1 VVRVRDLSIRSRLIG
16 SFVVVVLLFAITGAF
31 AIRGLRQ
38 VRSHYEDA
46 LRSYAARALVGAELK
61 VALLEQVWAQ
71 KNYVLRDEPQYLE
84 QAEQCGER
92 VRAARTRLG
101 SDLSS
106 PDDEGLIETLDAT
119 LGALEEAL
127 ETNIEVR
134 RTQGIEAADR
144 VMRGRAAAA
153 IAAVDSIVLAAE
165 RRAAREEA
173 EALSAAEHTRQL
185 TVLLIAS
192 VGLLAL
198 GLAAATSLS
207 ITGPLRRL
215 QSQIETMT
223 REGTQPTDVA
233 VAGRNEIAAIARA
246 FVELLQKASLLRSM
260 EARSKRL
267 ESLSSRISQAQ
278 EEERGRIARELH
290 DGVGQALTAVKLDL
304 RAADRRLPPGA
315 DKTREHIAKA
325 RDLIDGT
332 LDGLHGLVFDLRPP
346 ALENLGLAAA
356 LESYARDFETRFGV
370 TVEVKADRFEP
381 RLPAEVETNL
391 YRVFQEAMTNVAK
404 HARARN
410 VAVRLTD
417 AAGQVNLVVT
427 DDGVGFDTAALANS
441 EGAAAGVGLLS
452 MERRC
457 EELGGS
463 FEMQSGPQT
472 GTSVRVSVPQHRENR
487 HGTDHGSAS

>member
-119 LGALEEAL
+119 LGALEEAF

-223 REGTQPTDVA
+223 RDC
-233 VAGRNEIAAIARA
+233 
-246 FVELLQKASLLRSM
+246 LLYTSPSPRDRTRSRM
-260 EARSKRL
+260 P
-267 ESLSSRISQAQ
+267 SSA
-278 EEERGRIARELH
+278 
-290 DGVGQALTAVKLDL
+290 
-304 RAADRRLPPGA
+304 
-315 DKTREHIAKA
+315 
-325 RDLIDGT
+325 
-332 LDGLHGLVFDLRPP
+332 
-346 ALENLGLAAA
+346 
-356 LESYARDFETRFGV
+356 
-370 TVEVKADRFEP
+370 
-381 RLPAEVETNL
+381 
-391 YRVFQEAMTNVAK
+391 
-404 HARARN
+404 
-410 VAVRLTD
+410 
-417 AAGQVNLVVT
+417 
-427 DDGVGFDTAALANS
+427 
-441 EGAAAGVGLLS
+441 
-452 MERRC
+452 
-457 EELGGS
+457 
-463 FEMQSGPQT
+463 
-472 GTSVRVSVPQHRENR
+472 
-487 HGTDHGSAS
+487 